1 MSRMVTNLELKGA
14 IPADISPG
22 QPKCQTV
29 DIKTKYNRINARK
42 LELENLPSNLA
53 EYNTS
58 KEVDIVDDQLKIKA
72 LIEYKSLCL
81 LNKQKALRQ
90 ELVSRR
96 ASMPSE
102 PEIRAANNEAGPRFG
117 PWLSALSRPPSRWEQ
132 RWRKEP
138 RGATY

>member
-1 MSRMVTNLELKGA
+1 
-14 IPADISPG
+14 
-22 QPKCQTV
+22 
-29 DIKTKYNRINARK
+29 
-42 LELENLPSNLA
+42 LA
-53 EYNTS
+53 EYNTR

-102 PEIRAANNEAGPRFG
+102 PEIRAANNEA
-117 PWLSALSRPPSRWEQ
+117 ALWYKGLVQWFDFR
-132 RWRKEP
+132 RKP
-138 RGATY
+138 QAKIV

>member
-1 MSRMVTNLELKGA
+1 LLGRTKVKDKCPNLNAPHELLTQVCEGY
-14 IPADISPG
+14 
-22 QPKCQTV
+22 
-29 DIKTKYNRINARK
+29 KYNRINARK

-58 KEVDIVDDQLKIKA
+58 KEVDIIDDQLKIKA

-117 PWLSALSRPPSRWEQ
+117 PWLSALSRPPCRRACSVFAALQ
-132 RWRKEP
+132 CLL
-138 RGATY
+138 GNSH